1 MLTREHFQHNI
12 IFQQTLKDVISMK
25 ISSGEL
31 KKKARES
38 LNLCLS
44 RVPFLKIEGIKRR
57 PSTEALLPDFLLKI
71 ALPGGVW
78 HLLVEIKANGQPR
91 MAREAVNQ
99 ILRYRATFPDS
110 YGVFLAP
117 YISPVAGEICRQE
130 GIGYLDLAGNCY
142 LCFDGVYIDQEGRP
156 NPFKEKR
163 DLRSLY
169 SPKAERILRVLLNS
183 PGKSWKVQGLAGEA
197 QVSVGQVFNV
207 KKQLLDREWVQV
219 DKSGFMLNEPER
231 LLKEWEQ
238 NYSFRRNKILD
249 FYSLKGPT
257 EMETDLI
264 EYCNRTKV
272 KYAFTGFSGAARL
285 APAVR
290 YQRVMAYLDGLDKGV
305 VSQLALKKVDTGAN
319 VSLFIP
325 YDDGVFYGALEL
337 NGAKV
342 ASPVQIYL
350 DVRNFRGR
358 GEEAAQVLIDHVIRP
373 TW

>member
-1 MLTREHFQHNI
+1 MLKE
-12 IFQQTLKDVISMK
+12 VISMK
-25 ISSGEL
+25 ISSEKL
-31 KKKARES
+31 EKKARES
-38 LNLCLS
+38 LNSCLS
-44 RVPFLKIEGIKRR
+44 RVPFLKIEDIKGR
-57 PSTEALLPDFLLKI
+57 PSKEASKPDFLI
-71 ALPGGVW
+71 NISLPGIKKY
-78 HLLVEIKANGQPR
+78 LVVEVKANGQPR

-99 ILRYRATFPDS
+99 ILRYRAFFPDS

-142 LCFDGVYIDQEGRP
+142 LCFDGVYIEQEGRP

-183 PGKSWKVQGLAGEA
+183 PGKGWKVQGLAEEA
-197 QVSVGQVFNV
+197 EVSVGQVFNV

-219 DKSGFMLNEPER
+219 DKSGFMLNEPEQ
-231 LLKEWEQ
+231 LLKEWEE

-249 FYSLKGPT
+249 FYSLKGLT
-257 EMETDLI
+257 EMETDLV
-264 EYCNRTKV
+264 EYCNRKRV

-290 YQRVMAYLDGLDKGV
+290 YQRAMAYLDGLDKGAI
-305 VSQLALKKVDTGAN
+305 SQLALKKVDSGAN
-319 VSLFIP
+319 VSFFIP
-325 YDDGVFYGALEL
+325 YDDGVFYGARKL
-337 NGAKV
+337 NGVQV
-342 ASPVQIYL
+342 ASPVQVYL

-358 GEEAAQVLIDHVIRP
+358 GEEAAQVLLDHVIRP
-373 TW
+373 AW